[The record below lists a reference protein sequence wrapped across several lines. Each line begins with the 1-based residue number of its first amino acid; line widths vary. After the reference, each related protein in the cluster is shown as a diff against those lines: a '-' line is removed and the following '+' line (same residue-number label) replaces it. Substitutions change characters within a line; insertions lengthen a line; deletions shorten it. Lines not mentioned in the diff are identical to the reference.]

1 MTTSFEA
8 TFKRLIPA
16 VDFCSMRFV
25 EETSEQLSVRQN
37 VAEPPQ
43 SMRDCGV
50 MITVIDKGGYG
61 YAATSDLSESGLR
74 AAIARAHQW
83 AKLTAGRSV
92 AARRPDS
99 ERSLVAA

>member
-1 MTTSFEA
+1 MTTSFES

-43 SMRDCGV
+43 SMRDRGV
-50 MITVIDKGGYG
+50 MIAVIDKGGYG

-74 AAIARAHQW
+74 AATLRPAVSLAHWCARAM
-83 AKLTAGRSV
+83 